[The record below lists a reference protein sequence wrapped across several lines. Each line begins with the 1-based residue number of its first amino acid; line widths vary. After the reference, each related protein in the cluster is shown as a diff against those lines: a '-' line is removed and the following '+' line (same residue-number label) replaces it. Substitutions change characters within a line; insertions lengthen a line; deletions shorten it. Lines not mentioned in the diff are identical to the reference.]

1 MFNKIEEA
9 LEAFKLGN
17 PILVVDDESRE
28 NEGDIIFAA
37 SFSPRVQVW
46 AQNQWARIFKR

>member
-28 NEGDIIFAA
+28 NEGDIILAA
-37 SFSPRVQVW
+37 SKATQEKLNFP
-46 AQNQWARIFKR
+46 I